1 MCCVC
6 VFVFCIYIDRT
17 HLYIMCIIYTVE
29 VEEEVVVEEEEV
41 VVDVVSGVI
50 VLIVRPLVRKST
62 VVFFLSSHSIYIPK

>member
-1 MCCVC
+1 MYGVCVC
-6 VFVFCIYIDRT
+6 VLHIYIDRT
-17 HLYIMCIIYTVE
+17 HLCIICDIIYTGE

-62 VVFFLSSHSIYIPK
+62 AVFLSFHT

>member
-1 MCCVC
+1 MFYVWCVC

-29 VEEEVVVEEEEV
+29 VEEEVVVEEEEG

-50 VLIVRPLVRKST
+50 VLIVRPLVRK
-62 VVFFLSSHSIYIPK
+62 